1 MISTQQLER
10 IQQLVQPITAISEW
24 LLPKV
29 AKCLAMGV
37 LSIAWLVF
45 YYLQFWSWHHVL
57 LIPILLLAIPIVIL
71 SIWTLLLMDVADLPE
86 ALASLKVGVVGLKDR
101 VTSDKTE
108 ALKTTMTLSKTRQL
122 PKLLKELFGL
132 VQGVEAMRTIV
143 THVFFLAN
151 PISWLLFVLS
161 CLAVFGYGLLAVITS
176 LFFLF

>member
-1 MISTQQLER
+1 MINTQQFER
-10 IQQLVQPITAISEW
+10 IQQLVQPITAISAW

-29 AKCLAMGV
+29 AKCLAVGV

-45 YYLQFWSWHHVL
+45 YGLQFWSWHYAL
-57 LIPILLLAIPIVIL
+57 LIPIVFLAIPLVIL

-86 ALASLKVGVVGLKDR
+86 ALLTLKDGVVGLKVR
-101 VTSDKTE
+101 ALGDKTE
-108 ALKTTMTLSKTRQL
+108 LLKTAMTLSKTRQL

-132 VQGVEAMRTIV
+132 VQGVDALRAIV

-161 CLAVFGYGLLAVITS
+161 CLAVFSYGLVAVITM